1 MFAKDAVA
9 IVGYSYR
16 MPGGIRT
23 DADLW
28 RLLSERDIIQES
40 ITNRYGK
47 GYQPIGGFS
56 GPGRFASPYEGLILD
71 GEELLF
77 DCKLFGMSLHEA
89 ENMDPQM
96 KLLLTCTWETF
107 EQVGWDLDSL
117 CNSPTGVFIGAQ
129 APVAGSWRPLHGVN
143 EYSNAGISLAMQ
155 ANRISYYFNLTGPSM
170 SCCTACS
177 AGLSALHLA
186 MNALRGGDCQQ
197 AVIGSANYLGG
208 SLPSL
213 GFNALGIIS
222 PDGKCYSFDAKANGY
237 MRSEGAFVFAIKPLE
252 AAERDGDPIH
262 AVVEATALNTAGLS
276 DTTGGLAPRP
286 SIFAPTRRAQV
297 ELMQIACDRANCSP
311 QEFDYIEAHATGT
324 QVGDPIEANAIA
336 EAFGGFRNKEA
347 PLRVSSIKSNVGHME
362 AAAFHCSLLKVLLMM
377 QRRTFAPISNNF
389 SDLNP
394 EIDFDQPNIQ
404 VQTTCEPFPDRPVV
418 VGINSFGFGGANGHC
433 VVREYLPA
441 QPRIWSVALSPE
453 TSYMIPL
460 SARTSEALIQSA
472 QQLQEALG
480 KQTADLYT
488 LAGNLSRRRTHF
500 PVRTAFAVRSC
511 EELTKRLNTFVQ
523 EGEPVTTVD
532 EGKRY
537 LTMVF
542 SGQGTQWAGCGR
554 TLYDADPVF
563 RRVIDAIEEHWREH
577 SDISLREACFS
588 AEQSVLDEVELAQP
602 IIFMIQCALVELFKT
617 WGVYPDCVVGHSSG
631 EVAAAYACGALS
643 LAEATRLIFHRA
655 TLQQRIAGSGRM
667 LAISLDRPGVEEL
680 LETLRVA
687 FRSEEDLPTQVEI
700 ACENAPASTVIC
712 GKETVLQPIMEE
724 LNRRNLQHQLI
735 PGNIAFHSSAMDSL
749 KDAALSALSFLN
761 DCTFDAEVPLI
772 SSVTGEKTDLFDNA
786 YWWSNIRQP
795 VQFTAAMKTIKQ
807 HYRPDVVLEIAPHSA
822 LQPIIAQCLT
832 DILPAPTCIPTLM
845 RNTDAGISF
854 NQALGSLYHV
864 GVKLDF
870 AAQYPCPEPITHLL
884 LGHPREE
891 KPTLNPMIDDKI
903 FVKRGEYSHGPLVG
917 HKIPCD
923 HLLFEARLS
932 EKDFPWLL
940 DHRVYHTAIMPAA
953 GYIELILE
961 ALGGGPVHF
970 DVIEF
975 LQPCPIPRIP
985 VRLQTALHPVA
996 DTPDEFT
1003 FSISS
1008 QSYDIETESQLH
1020 CRGKVRRVND
1030 EYEVDVP
1037 QQWAEVDKTR
1047 FKPTRIAQSGD
1058 FYTHLEATL
1067 GDDFQYGP
1075 FFQTVQRVDTD
1086 IETKT
1091 ACSEL
1096 VMNKDLW
1103 ATGRE
1108 EGYILPPSLTDGGL
1122 QMFLYYMIADL
1133 SSIPRRARHITFF
1146 RPPTSPRITCQ
1157 VTYSTDRSDWNETSR
1172 FASLLGERSAGSVS
1186 FYDSATG
1193 FLVAHIEDY
1202 ICFNTN
1208 STRADLQHS
1217 KHIVS
1222 WQPKSQPSA
1231 QLLME
1236 RLPEG
1241 EIEPVSLITTLKGSD
1256 HGNRYACHV
1265 VEFAGDL
1272 APDQTVLKQ
1281 YLESHESADG
1291 QTEFWLI
1298 SNDEESATAHYKA
1311 FGHHATSLR
1320 FECLD
1325 LDVQPIPMPDKGLLR
1340 PGAAE
1345 LLFLHCKTGLLGP
1358 DVWQFLHQLAA
1369 PGGLALICHNEDDI
1383 VEPGTGWTRVH
1394 TGKRTTLLQATQVQ
1408 PNLFDPTDMPA
1419 PRWVLGEPG
1428 SWAAEWA
1435 AMISAPGVH
1444 SIPYEN
1450 LTADTIHGFEDWPQ
1464 SIDLQAIDFF
1474 CGMSSH
1480 DPTGEEV
1487 LARFVS
1493 FVQALVSYRIENAN
1507 DPCRLTVVTHKAA
1520 FEVEDPR
1527 GSALWGAV
1535 RSMSTAVGEEAK
1547 IDFRLVDLGSSDD
1560 LHTLAE
1566 LWNCDLRERELA
1578 VRHQRLWVPRV
1589 ISIQEEFPLVP
1600 AGEDPAYRLYL
1611 DNPGQISGLKMR
1623 TYELAELGPR
1633 DVEVEVVAVALNF
1646 RDLMVTLDLLPIESY
1661 KWSSFGR
1668 EVGMEASGIVRR
1680 IGSDVRYRAVG
1691 DEVMFMQGGCIANR
1705 IVANE
1710 HLVFPK
1716 PVHLNMV
1723 EAAAVSSVYPTAY
1736 YALVYLARLEKDQRV
1751 LIHSAMG
1758 GVGQAAIA
1766 IAKYVGAEIYATAG
1780 NKSKRDR
1787 LLTLGVCN
1795 AFDSR
1800 SYDWYD
1806 ELMEV
1811 TKGEGVDVVLNSLA
1825 GRHIDLCLQAL
1836 RPGGWHCEIGKVDI
1850 YAENALN
1857 LRAFQKNLRFV
1868 GIDMDRLVMD
1878 DPKLLLHLSQ
1888 SCLNL
1893 LDQGVLPPLTVTT
1906 YAYKNYDEA
1915 LRLMMSGQ
1923 HEGKLALK
1931 VPAASSESN
1940 FPIIDCRPV
1949 LDPDATYLVT
1959 GGLGDLGLKLLS
1971 FLAACGA
1978 RHLTVMDRDPEGR
1991 RSVDWIR
1998 QASDLAHFFPDCEI
2012 HIVSGDVAVK
2022 EDVQGCITQLQKPL
2036 KGVFHLAGVLDD
2048 RLLADMSPESLA
2060 KVFAP
2065 KACGAL
2071 HLHRTTAG
2079 FELDHFVLFS
2089 SIASI
2094 FGNPGQINYSAANA
2108 FLDGLAAYRR
2118 CQGLPG
2124 LSYNMAAIAETGMA
2138 SRRPHVLRTMRAIGI
2153 PPVSTAFALINLDY
2167 AMRMMSDKDHLIT
2180 TVFRRPMWNVDSPD
2194 YMRSG
2199 RLISNQDALGIDSAD
2214 QLTVESV
2221 MALIA
2226 NKVTELIGHEVDVD
2240 EPLSRLG
2247 FNSISVVELATFL
2260 HEQFNRRA
2268 NVLDLM
2274 TTVSLRM
2281 LATAIVHGTEN
2292 IEETQTEAVIDTV
2305 EAEQIQA
2312 LQQLSRRVPSVFANR
2327 LEEHFSHRVGVDPGT
2342 VENPANRGVP
2352 SGNDRAAR
2360 SPLDS
2365 PKEEEHNRE
2374 D

>member
-1 MFAKDAVA
+1 MHSKDAVA

-28 RLLSERDIIQES
+28 RLLSERNIVQEPV
-40 ITNRYGK
+40 IDRYGR

-56 GPGRFASPYEGLILD
+56 GPGRFASPYEGLMLD
-71 GEELLF
+71 EEELLF
-77 DCKLFGMSLHEA
+77 DCKFFGMSLREA

-96 KLLLTCTWETF
+96 KLLLTCTWEMF
-107 EQVGWDLDSL
+107 EQVGWDLDSVH
-117 CNSPTGVFIGAQ
+117 NSPTGVFIGAQ

-186 MNALRGGDCQQ
+186 MNALRGGDCEQ

-208 SLPSL
+208 PLPSL

-237 MRSEGAFVFAIKPLE
+237 MRSEGAFVFAIKPLA

-262 AVVEATALNTAGLS
+262 AVIEATALNTAGLS

-297 ELMQIACDRANCSP
+297 ELMGIACDRANCSP
-311 QEFDYIEAHATGT
+311 QEVDYIEAHATGT
-324 QVGDPIEANAIA
+324 PVGDPIEANAIA
-336 EAFGGFRNKEA
+336 EAFGGFTNKEA

-362 AAAFHCSLLKVLLMM
+362 AAAFHCSLLKVLLMI

-394 EIDFDQPNIQ
+394 EIDFDKRNIQ
-404 VQTTCEPFPDRPVV
+404 VQTACEPFPARPVV

-453 TSYMIPL
+453 ASYMIPL
-460 SARTSEALIQSA
+460 SARTPEALAQSA
-472 QQLQEALG
+472 RQLQAAL
-480 KQTADLYT
+480 KEQTPDLYT
-488 LAGNLSRRRTHF
+488 LAGNLSHRRTHF
-500 PVRTAFAVRSC
+500 PVRTAFAVRSR
-511 EELTKRLNTFVQ
+511 EELAERLNTFVQ

-532 EGKRY
+532 EGERR

-542 SGQGTQWAGCGR
+542 SGQGTQWTGCGR
-554 TLYDADPVF
+554 TLYSTDPVF

-588 AEQSVLDEVELAQP
+588 AEQSALDEVELAQP
-602 IIFMIQCALVELFKT
+602 VIFMIQCALVELFKT
-617 WGVYPDCVVGHSSG
+617 WGVYPDCVIGHSSG

-643 LAEATRLIFHRA
+643 LAEATRLVFHRA
-655 TLQQRIAGSGRM
+655 TLQQRTAGSGRM
-667 LAISLDRPGVEEL
+667 LAISLNRPGVEEL
-680 LETLRVA
+680 LETLRVP
-687 FRSEEDLPTQVEI
+687 FRPEEDLPTQVEI

-724 LNRRNLQHQLI
+724 LTRRNLQHQLI
-735 PGNIAFHSSAMDSL
+735 PGNIAFHSSAMDLL
-749 KDAALSALSFLN
+749 KDDALSALSFLN
-761 DCTFDAEVPLI
+761 DCALDVEVPFI
-772 SSVTGEKTDLFDNA
+772 SSVTGEKTDRLDSA

-807 HYRPDVVLEIAPHSA
+807 DYRPDVVLEIAPHSA
-822 LQPIIAQCLT
+822 LQPLIAQCLADT
-832 DILPAPTCIPTLM
+832 LPVPTCIPTLI
-845 RNTDAGISF
+845 RDTDVGISF
-854 NQALGSLYHV
+854 SQALGDLYRI

-870 AAQYPCPEPITHLL
+870 DAQYPRPEPITHLL
-884 LGHPREE
+884 PGHPREDE
-891 KPTLNPMIDDKI
+891 PTLDPMIDDKM
-903 FVKRGEYSHGPLVG
+903 FVKQGEYSHGPLVG

-923 HLLFEARLS
+923 HILFEARLS

-940 DHRVYHTAIMPAA
+940 DHRVYHAPIMPAA
-953 GYIELILE
+953 AYIELILE
-961 ALGGGPVHF
+961 ALGGDPVHF

-975 LQPCPIPRIP
+975 LQPCSIPRIP

-1020 CRGKVRRVND
+1020 CRGKVRRVNE

-1047 FKPTRIAQSGD
+1047 FKPTRIVQSGD

-1086 IETKT
+1086 IETKA

-1146 RPPTSPRITCQ
+1146 RPPTSPQITCH
-1157 VTYSTDRSDWNETSR
+1157 VTYSTDRSDWDERSR
-1172 FASLLGERSAGSVS
+1172 FTALLGERSTGSVS
-1186 FYDSATG
+1186 LYDSVTG
-1193 FLVAHIEDY
+1193 HLVLHIKDY

-1222 WQPKSQPSA
+1222 WQPKSQPPVQS
-1231 QLLME
+1231 LIE

-1241 EIEPVSLITTLKGSD
+1241 EIDPVSLIAALKSSD
-1256 HGNRYACHV
+1256 HGNRYACHI
-1265 VEFAGDL
+1265 VEFAEAL

-1298 SNDEESATAHYKA
+1298 SNDEECAKSHYKT
-1311 FGHHATSLR
+1311 FGHHAAALR

-1325 LDVQPIPMPDKGLLR
+1325 LDTQPIPMPDKGLLR

-1345 LLFLHCKTGLLGP
+1345 LLFLHCETGLLGP
-1358 DVWQFLHQLAA
+1358 DAWQFLHQLAA
-1369 PGGLALICHNEDDI
+1369 PGGLALIYHNEDDI
-1383 VEPGTGWTRVH
+1383 VEPGTGWARAH
-1394 TGKRTTLLQATQVQ
+1394 TSKRTTLLQATQIQ
-1408 PNLFDPTDMPA
+1408 PDLFDPTDMPA

-1435 AMISAPGVH
+1435 SMIDAPGVH

-1450 LTADTIHGFEDWPQ
+1450 LTADTIHGLEDWPQ
-1464 SIDLQAIDFF
+1464 AIDLQAIDFF
-1474 CGMSSH
+1474 CGMGSH

-1493 FVQALVSYRIENAN
+1493 FVQALVSYRIEHAN
-1507 DPCRLTVVTHKAA
+1507 TPCRLTVVTHHAA
-1520 FEVEDPR
+1520 FEVEGPR

-1535 RSMSTAVGEEAK
+1535 RSLSAAVGEEAK
-1547 IDFRLVDLGSSDD
+1547 IDFRLVDLASSED

-1566 LWNCDLRERELA
+1566 LWNYDPRERELA
-1578 VRHQRLWVPRV
+1578 VRHQRMWVPRV
-1589 ISIQEEFPLVP
+1589 ISIQEDFPLVP
-1600 AGEDPAYRLYL
+1600 AGEDPAYRLCL
-1611 DNPGQISGLKMR
+1611 ENPGQISGLKMR

-1633 DVEVEVVAVALNF
+1633 DIEVEVVAVALNF
-1646 RDLMVTLDLLPIESY
+1646 RDLMVTLDLLPMQSY
-1661 KWSSFGR
+1661 EWSSLGR

-1680 IGSDVRYRAVG
+1680 IGSDVQHRSIG
-1691 DEVMFMQGGCIANR
+1691 DEVVFMRGGCITNR
-1705 IVANE
+1705 IVINE
-1710 HLVFPK
+1710 HFVFPK
-1716 PVHLNMV
+1716 PDCLSMV
-1723 EAAAVSSVYPTAY
+1723 EAASVSSVYLTAY
-1736 YALVYLARLEKDQRV
+1736 YALVHLAQLGKGKRV

-1766 IAKYVGAEIYATAG
+1766 IAKYTGAEIYATAG
-1780 NKSKRDR
+1780 NKSKRAG
-1787 LLTLGVCN
+1787 LLALGVCN

-1836 RPGGWHCEIGKVDI
+1836 RPGGWHCEIGKIDI
-1850 YAENALN
+1850 YAENTLN
-1857 LRAFQKNLRFV
+1857 LRVFQKNLRFV

-1878 DPKLLLHLSQ
+1878 DPKLLLQLSQ
-1888 SCLNL
+1888 ACLNL
-1893 LDQGVLPPLTVTT
+1893 LNQGELPPLPVTT
-1906 YAYKNYDEA
+1906 YAYKSYDEA

-1923 HEGKLALK
+1923 HEGKLVLK
-1931 VPAASSESN
+1931 APAASNESD
-1940 FPIIDCRPV
+1940 FPIIDCRPY
-1949 LDPDATYLVT
+1949 LNPDATYLVT

-1991 RSVDWIR
+1991 RSIDWIR

-2012 HIVSGDVAVK
+2012 HIVSGDVAVE
-2022 EDVQGCITQLQKPL
+2022 EDVQRCIAQLQRPL
-2036 KGVFHLAGVLDD
+2036 KGIFHLAGVLDD
-2048 RLLADMSPESLA
+2048 RLLADMSSESIA

-2065 KACGAL
+2065 KAHGAL
-2071 HLHRTTAG
+2071 YLHRATAG
-2079 FELDHFVLFS
+2079 YALDHFVLFS
-2089 SIASI
+2089 SIAAT

-2108 FLDGLAAYRR
+2108 FLDGLAIYRQR
-2118 CQGLPG
+2118 QGLPA

-2153 PPVSTAFALINLDY
+2153 PPVSTAFVLINLDY
-2167 AMRMMSDKDHLIT
+2167 AMRTMSDKDHLIT
-2180 TVFRRPMWNVDSPD
+2180 TVFRRPMWEVNSSD

-2199 RLISNQDALGIDSAD
+2199 RLISNQDALGIDSAG

-2226 NKVTELIGHEVDVD
+2226 DKVTELIGHEVDVD
-2240 EPLSRLG
+2240 EPLARLG

-2268 NVLDLM
+2268 NVLGLM
-2274 TTVSLRM
+2274 TTASLRT
-2281 LATAIVHGTEN
+2281 LATAIVHGAEN

-2312 LQQLSRRVPSVFANR
+2312 LQQLSQRVPSAFANR
-2327 LEEHFSHRVGVDPGT
+2327 LEEHFSHRSGVDPGI
-2342 VENPANRGVP
+2342 VGNSVNRGAT
-2352 SGNDRAAR
+2352 SSDDREVR
-2360 SPLDS
+2360 SLLD
-2365 PKEEEHNRE
+2365 PPKKEEPNRE